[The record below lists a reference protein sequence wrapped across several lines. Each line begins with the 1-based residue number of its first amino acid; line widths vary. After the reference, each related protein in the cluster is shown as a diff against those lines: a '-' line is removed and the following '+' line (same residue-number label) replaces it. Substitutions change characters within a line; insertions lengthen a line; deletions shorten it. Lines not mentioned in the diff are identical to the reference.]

1 MSRLVRIASLIE
13 LGANR
18 LPLSQRAKHTGPSTK
33 MMADISDDASMGFE
47 SEELENGRPDIIIA
61 NMKISND
68 DQKV

>member
-1 MSRLVRIASLIE
+1 
-13 LGANR
+13 
-18 LPLSQRAKHTGPSTK
+18 